1 VLKKLDTDSVYW
13 VRSGFSNR
21 IEDSDLIVIDEY
33 WSPGNIVDH
42 FHGELKPSEVEKLE
56 KGFSTA
62 GDPGRAT
69 DREPQM
75 ILAET
80 NEDEKII
87 EELID
92 QASDGH
98 TLNRSYD
105 NHGNIR
111 VLRLYW
117 RSFRQVKKVKYYDE
131 FGDEQY
137 DYYPSNYVP
146 NKDEGEEASI
156 IWINEWL
163 EGTKIGDDIYVN
175 LRPKPVQ
182 YHKLDNPSYCH
193 PGIVGGTYS
202 VGRNRTVSPM
212 DRVKRYQYQYDVTF
226 DRLNT
231 LLANNKG
238 KILVMDFSSIPS
250 EWEPEQWFSYLNS
263 MNIAVKDSF
272 REGTKG
278 AATGRLAGNLGRGG
292 EHSYID
298 LDHSQMIQQYI
309 GILEFLKQQMSEIL
323 GVSDQRMGQIQNR
336 ETIGGVERSI
346 TQSSHITEWYF
357 FNHEKFKLDA
367 LEILLDTAK
376 IAYKGK
382 NKKVQY
388 ILDDQN
394 IQMLNIDGDD
404 FSSNEYGLV
413 LSNSAQTQEI
423 ERTIQ
428 EGAYALMQRGELQLS
443 SLIDI
448 FSSSSLADK
457 RNKIERK
464 EQKAAEED
472 KRRFDEEM
480 KLRKE
485 ESDKKYELELLKL
498 EMDDLKSQRDT
509 QIKALNTI
517 QLEEDDERLEIDEK
531 KLKENIRQFD
541 EDLAEKQRQFNEKIK
556 LEKKKLAKTASK
568 N

>member
-1 VLKKLDTDSVYW
+1 
-13 VRSGFSNR
+13 
-21 IEDSDLIVIDEY
+21 
-33 WSPGNIVDH
+33 
-42 FHGELKPSEVEKLE
+42 
-56 KGFSTA
+56 
-62 GDPGRAT
+62 
-69 DREPQM
+69 
-75 ILAET
+75 
-80 NEDEKII
+80 
-87 EELID
+87 
-92 QASDGH
+92 
-98 TLNRSYD
+98 
-105 NHGNIR
+105 
-111 VLRLYW
+111 
-117 RSFRQVKKVKYYDE
+117 
-131 FGDEQY
+131 
-137 DYYPSNYVP
+137 
-146 NKDEGEEASI
+146 
-156 IWINEWL
+156 
-163 EGTKIGDDIYVN
+163 
-175 LRPKPVQ
+175 
-182 YHKLDNPSYCH
+182 
-193 PGIVGGTYS
+193 
-202 VGRNRTVSPM
+202 M

-404 FSSNEYGLV
+404 FASNEYGLV

-556 LEKKKLAKTASK
+556 LEKKKLAKAASK